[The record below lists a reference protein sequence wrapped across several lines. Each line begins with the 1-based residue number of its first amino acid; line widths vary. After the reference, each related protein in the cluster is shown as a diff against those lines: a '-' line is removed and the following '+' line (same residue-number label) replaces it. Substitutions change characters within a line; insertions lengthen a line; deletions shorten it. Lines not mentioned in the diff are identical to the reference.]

1 MQSNSQH
8 FVVSCLLT
16 ESKLR
21 LKLCSLDYNY
31 NTIKIYAIHAH
42 YALCVRLNILLTKYE
57 IVLPFNMI

>member
-16 ESKLR
+16 QSKLR
-21 LKLCSLDYNY
+21 LKIVLFGLQLQYNIVLCIVHEIKSLID
-31 NTIKIYAIHAH
+31 
-42 YALCVRLNILLTKYE
+42 LTKQKCK